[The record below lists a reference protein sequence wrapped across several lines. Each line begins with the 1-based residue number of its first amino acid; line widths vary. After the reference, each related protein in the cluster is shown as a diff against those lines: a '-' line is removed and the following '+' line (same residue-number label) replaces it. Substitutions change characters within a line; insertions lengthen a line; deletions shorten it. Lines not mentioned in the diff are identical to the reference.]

1 MEEKA
6 CAFFL
11 SWTGTWVDQT
21 DQHRFGIV
29 ILLKK
34 LWGGLWQ
41 LMEEEEGRG
50 WRGRRRRAWRGRV
63 PDTESECG
71 NDFKIPP
78 SEAPGDPSRGAWGHS
93 CPKAQIKPPEAS
105 NANMKSLTSRGA
117 WGFDC
122 SPLRVPNA
130 VIHGLCTKSGVAGGN
145 FPREDCEAEA
155 FVIVCDL
162 AWEIT

>member
-11 SWTGTWVDQT
+11 SWTGAWVNQT
-21 DQHRFGIV
+21 DQQRFGFV
-29 ILLKK
+29 ILLRK

-50 WRGRRRRAWRGRV
+50 LRGRRGRAWRGKV
-63 PDTESECG
+63 PDNESDCG

-78 SEAPGDPSRGAWGHS
+78 SQAPGDSSRGAWGHS
-93 CPKAQIKPPEAS
+93 CPKAQIKRPEAS

-122 SPLRVPNA
+122 NPLRIPNA
-130 VIHGLCTKSGVAGGN
+130 VIHGLCTKSGFGRDT
-145 FPREDCEAEA
+145 FPVRTARQKH
-155 FVIVCDL
+155 L
-162 AWEIT
+162 